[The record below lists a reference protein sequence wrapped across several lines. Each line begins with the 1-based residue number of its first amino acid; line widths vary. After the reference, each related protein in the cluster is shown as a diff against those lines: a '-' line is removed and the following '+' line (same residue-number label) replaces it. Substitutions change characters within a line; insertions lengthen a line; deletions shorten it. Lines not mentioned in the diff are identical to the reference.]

1 MKGYWVWEQKVVYPV
16 AAGNNT
22 CEAALPIAE
31 FLETKKCNVEIL
43 RLK

>member
-1 MKGYWVWEQKVVYPV
+1 MKGYGVWEQKVVYPV

-31 FLETKKCNVEIL
+31 FLENKKCNVEIL